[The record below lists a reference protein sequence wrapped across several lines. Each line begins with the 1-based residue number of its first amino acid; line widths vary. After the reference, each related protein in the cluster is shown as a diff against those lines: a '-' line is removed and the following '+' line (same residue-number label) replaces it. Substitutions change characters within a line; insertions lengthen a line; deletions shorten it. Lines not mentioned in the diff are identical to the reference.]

1 MNQWNQ
7 DYPPPQGGYQP
18 PQPGSYMPPPYQ
30 PPYGAPPQQPGNGTA
45 VAGMVLGII
54 SLVLFWVPILNI
66 ILGGLGII
74 FGVSGMKRADSIGGA
89 GKGMGIAGL
98 ACGVAGLLI
107 GLWLTYVVFLAV
119 DTANR
124 YQGY

>member
-7 DYPPPQGGYQP
+7 DYPPPQGGNP
-18 PQPGSYMPPPYQ
+18 PGSYMPPPYQ
-30 PPYGAPPQQPGNGTA
+30 QPYGAPPPPRPGNGSA
-45 VAGMVLGII
+45 IAGMVLGIV
-54 SLVLFWVPILNI
+54 SLVLFWFPIANI

-74 FGVSGMKRADSIGGA
+74 FGVAGMKRADTIGGA

-98 ACGVAGLLI
+98 ATGVAGLLI
-107 GLWLTYVVFLAV
+107 GLWFTYVVFVAV
-119 DTANR
+119 DTANK

>member
-7 DYPPPQGGYQP
+7 GPGQPQP
-18 PQPGSYMPPPYQ
+18 PQQGYPPGGYMPPPYQ
-30 PPYGAPPQQPGNGTA
+30 PPHMHQPQPGNGTA
-45 VAGMVLGII
+45 VAGMVLGIV

-66 ILGGLGII
+66 ILSGLGII

-119 DTANR
+119 DTANS
-124 YQGY
+124 YNGY